1 MVIWCTFFMRVLMF
15 DLKFFEL
22 ESLLIEC
29 LYIAILSHDVIVM
42 RGLVFHSLLCIVLIN
57 GSYLVYLCV
66 TV

>member
-1 MVIWCTFFMRVLMF
+1 MF

-42 RGLVFHSLLCIVLIN
+42 RGLVFHSILCIVLIN